1 MGFYFRKSLRL
12 GPMRVNFSKS
22 GVGAS
27 IGIKGLRLTSSATGS
42 TYVTASSHGFYYR
55 QTLGQRKTSL
65 PSTSPRLTSPTQPD
79 HTGTIPTAS
88 IETLVDSSSVDVVRQ
103 LNENVRKFNPAIA
116 AWLLCLV
123 PIALAGSSGQVG
135 WTALVAVPVALACV
149 LHWMHKNRTTT
160 RLFYELSEVEKRRF
174 SLVQQSL
181 TYLSQ
186 SAQVWRIV
194 NEVATSRWKYHA
206 GAGSLIKRT
215 PVRVGTLQI
224 PKVETNLALMGVDLG
239 GITMF
244 FLPDMVLY
252 LQGNTFANIPYD
264 TFKVRQGVTR
274 FMEEGSVPSDAIVT
288 GSTWKYVNKNGGPD
302 RRFSNNRQVPVV
314 KYGVL
319 QFVSERGLN
328 IHLNT
333 SSSSKAADFANCLV
347 QRLTNRS

>member
-1 MGFYFRKSLRL
+1 
-12 GPMRVNFSKS
+12 
-22 GVGAS
+22 
-27 IGIKGLRLTSSATGS
+27 
-42 TYVTASSHGFYYR
+42 
-55 QTLGQRKTSL
+55 
-65 PSTSPRLTSPTQPD
+65 
-79 HTGTIPTAS
+79 
-88 IETLVDSSSVDVVRQ
+88 
-103 LNENVRKFNPAIA
+103 
-116 AWLLCLV
+116 
-123 PIALAGSSGQVG
+123 
-135 WTALVAVPVALACV
+135 
-149 LHWMHKNRTTT
+149 
-160 RLFYELSEVEKRRF
+160 
-174 SLVQQSL
+174 
-181 TYLSQ
+181 
-186 SAQVWRIV
+186 
-194 NEVATSRWKYHA
+194 
-206 GAGSLIKRT
+206 
-215 PVRVGTLQI
+215 
-224 PKVETNLALMGVDLG
+224 
-239 GITMF
+239 MF